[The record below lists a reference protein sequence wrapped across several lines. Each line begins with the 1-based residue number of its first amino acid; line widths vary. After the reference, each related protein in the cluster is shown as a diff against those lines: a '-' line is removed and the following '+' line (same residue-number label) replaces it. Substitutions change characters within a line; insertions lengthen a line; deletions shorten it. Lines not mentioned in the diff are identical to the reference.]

1 MAKILGIDLGTTFS
15 AMAVVEAGE
24 PKILE
29 NKEGARTTPSV
40 VALGKNGERLAG
52 ILAKRQ
58 QTTNPKNT
66 IFSIKRLIGRR
77 FLDPEV
83 QQDKKLLPYELKES
97 SDHGIEVKMGDKWF
111 KPLEI
116 SAMLLQKLKRD
127 AEEKLGEEIQEAIIT
142 CPAYFDDSQRK
153 ATKVAGE
160 VAGFKVR
167 RVINEPTAAALAYGL
182 TKKGEK
188 KIVVYDFGGGTFDVS
203 ILDVGE
209 DTVEVIS
216 TGGDAHLGGEDF
228 DQKVLVW
235 LVDRFKQEQGIDLSK
250 DQLALQRL
258 KEAAEKA
265 KIELSST
272 MQTEINLPFITAT
285 ESGPKHLT
293 MTLTRAKFEQ
303 LIDDLLQ
310 RTIPPCEQALKDAG
324 LTPKDIDEVRLL
336 NDKAFGQ
343 PVEGHIV
350 DKLRQSCNRILSLVA
365 ISNNKIV
372 GHIMFSPVTIET
384 QEVVI
389 QGMGLAPMAV
399 LPELQNQ
406 GIGSIL
412 VKEGLRIIRN
422 MSYPFVIVLG
432 HKKYYPRFGFERAS
446 KYGLKSQ
453 WEGIP
458 DEAFMAMI
466 LNDSIME

>member
-1 MAKILGIDLGTTFS
+1 M
-15 AMAVVEAGE
+15 
-24 PKILE
+24 
-29 NKEGARTTPSV
+29 
-40 VALGKNGERLAG
+40 
-52 ILAKRQ
+52 
-58 QTTNPKNT
+58 
-66 IFSIKRLIGRR
+66 
-77 FLDPEV
+77 
-83 QQDKKLLPYELKES
+83 
-97 SDHGIEVKMGDKWF
+97 
-111 KPLEI
+111 
-116 SAMLLQKLKRD
+116 
-127 AEEKLGEEIQEAIIT
+127 
-142 CPAYFDDSQRK
+142 
-153 ATKVAGE
+153 
-160 VAGFKVR
+160 
-167 RVINEPTAAALAYGL
+167 
-182 TKKGEK
+182 
-188 KIVVYDFGGGTFDVS
+188 
-203 ILDVGE
+203 
-209 DTVEVIS
+209 VEV
-216 TGGDAHLGGEDF
+216 
-228 DQKVLVW
+228 
-235 LVDRFKQEQGIDLSK
+235 R
-250 DQLALQRL
+250 
-258 KEAAEKA
+258 
-265 KIELSST
+265 
-272 MQTEINLPFITAT
+272 
-285 ESGPKHLT
+285 
-293 MTLTRAKFEQ
+293 FEQ
-303 LIDDLLQ
+303 
-310 RTIPPCEQALKDAG
+310 
-324 LTPKDIDEVRLL
+324 PKDIDEFRLL